1 MCASGCL
8 IGGVFAHRAM
18 SVVWLGFDV
27 EWYGVRVIF
36 PIVKNMTQLPGNKNY
51 RFVFGSI
58 GRQINFVRINHVV
71 FR

>member
-1 MCASGCL
+1 MLEKNDCETDGSFYSTKNMHPRLLA
-8 IGGVFAHRAM
+8 VE
-18 SVVWLGFDV
+18 LG
-27 EWYGVRVIF
+27 WRVIF